1 MPHEMTQVVHWRCLS
16 RFSQLG
22 AAGWDVARLI
32 MHSAVWSSVSGH
44 IGMGIVFWAAS
55 SSLAA
60 SARAWST
67 SITSPYPSSPLAMNF
82 LWSKELQE
90 EVQKLNC
97 KTYWAL
103 KKIFKRLQFKV
114 VSLEHISIQADDAS
128 ALLDMIK

>member
-1 MPHEMTQVVHWRCLS
+1 MGCGQTGHAQC
-16 RFSQLG
+16 
-22 AAGWDVARLI
+22 
-32 MHSAVWSSVSGH
+32 SAVLCIRS
-44 IGMGIVFWAAS
+44 IGVGIIFWAAF

-60 SARAWST
+60 SALAWSI
-67 SITSPYPSSPLAMNF
+67 SITSSFPSSPLAMNF

-103 KKIFKRLQFKV
+103 KEIFKRLQFKV
-114 VSLEHISIQADDAS
+114 MGLEQMSLDEDDAL